1 MIMKFWQSNAGL
13 EYWMRMENI
22 GVGQSQETMSQRN
35 WKACGRKLEN
45 WNCWSNHFSPGVNNL
60 QDFLNDVV
68 EDEAEE
74 DDLNA
79 KDKMV
84 PSIDIAQQLKQQVV
98 HSHSYMICSYW

>member
-1 MIMKFWQSNAGL
+1 M
-13 EYWMRMENI
+13 
-22 GVGQSQETMSQRN
+22 
-35 WKACGRKLEN
+35 
-45 WNCWSNHFSPGVNNL
+45 NNL

-84 PSIDIAQQLKQQVV
+84 PSIDIAQQLKHQVLN
-98 HSHSYMICSYW
+98 SHSYMICSY